1 MIALHPIIAHF
12 PVALLITS
20 VILDALGVGFR
31 RASLTQAGFSTLV
44 GGGVGAALGALTGP
58 EGSVRDAAAIGV
70 LHRHE
75 LFVALTILLCLVLIG
90 LRLWRVRGLAG
101 TGVALY
107 LTLAAALVVTLTL
120 TGYYGGQLTYEHGV
134 GVARVQKASAPAAGL
149 AALQEVAAKLGGLLI
164 LLTIPSWAL
173 VRRRFLWATFVT
185 WRGPTDRDGASEHP
199 QLCTLA
205 LTRTDR
211 VVATA
216 DEDGGM
222 WHRYATLPEDAS
234 ISSAPPDH
242 RATIKQGERGR
253 RCMRPA
259 IRRSRGRPRA
269 ARRRGGFARAVP
281 RTLRVVPGDSR
292 ATPARDPGR
301 SRPCAGGGSRGG
313 RPLCGLPWSSVPT
326 RVPSVGCAMPWK
338 A

>member
-12 PVALLITS
+12 PVALLLTS
-20 VILDALGVGFR
+20 VSLDALGVGFR

-75 LFVALTILLCLVLIG
+75 LFAALTILLCLVLIG

-101 TGVALY
+101 AGVALY
-107 LTLAAALVVTLTL
+107 LTLAVALVVTLTL

-134 GVARVQKASAPAAGL
+134 GVARVQQAGAPAAGL

-164 LLTIPSWAL
+164 LLTIPGWAL

-185 WRGPTDRDGASEHP
+185 WRGTTDRDDASEHP
-199 QLCTLA
+199 QLWTLA

-216 DEDGGM
+216 DEAG
-222 WHRYATLPEDAS
+222 
-234 ISSAPPDH
+234 AP
-242 RATIKQGERGR
+242 G
-253 RCMRPA
+253 
-259 IRRSRGRPRA
+259 
-269 ARRRGGFARAVP
+269 
-281 RTLRVVPGDSR
+281 
-292 ATPARDPGR
+292 
-301 SRPCAGGGSRGG
+301 
-313 RPLCGLPWSSVPT
+313 T
-326 RVPSVGCAMPWK
+326 R
-338 A
+338 